1 LDLVDQLE
9 IFGSGYELGIFG
21 LLIQKLQLELEE
33 SLRVLQKDGS
43 WLETR
48 HGYSD
53 FGPFLDEVQALHL

>member
-1 LDLVDQLE
+1 MDLVDQLE
-9 IFGSGYELGIFG
+9 IFGGGYKLGIVG

-33 SLRVLQKDGS
+33 SLRILQKDGS

-48 HGYSD
+48 HDYSD